1 VARLLV
7 VSATSAEAVHVPAGL
22 DVVITGIG
30 KSAAAAA
37 TTQAVIERDLAGT
50 DVTIVNIGTVGA
62 LRDGLAGLHVPSTV
76 INHDINADAIRA
88 LGYDPGEVI
97 QLDDGDGSVLASGD
111 VFVTDPVTRSRLA
124 ERADL
129 VDMEGYAIAYAC
141 RRLGVPVR
149 LVKHVSD
156 RADEA
161 ALDWPA
167 LVDASARALGAW
179 LAAHVPNRR
188 RG

>member
-1 VARLLV
+1 MGHVLV
-7 VSATSAEAVHVPAGL
+7 VSATAAEASYVPADL

-37 TTQAVIERDLAGT
+37 TTQAVIERGGAGT
-50 DVTIVNIGTVGA
+50 RVEVVNIGTVGA
-62 LRDGLAGLHVPSTV
+62 VRDGLSGLYLPSTV
-76 INHDINADAIRA
+76 INHDINADVIRA
-88 LGYDPGEVI
+88 LGYDPAELIELGE
-97 QLDDGDGSVLASGD
+97 GDGTVLASGD
-111 VFVTDPVTRSRLA
+111 VFVTDPLTRSRLA

-129 VDMEGYAIAYAC
+129 VDMEGYAIALAC

-156 RADEA
+156 GADAA

-179 LAAHVPNRR
+179 LADHASSRAR
-188 RG
+188 

>member
-1 VARLLV
+1 MGHVLV
-7 VSATSAEAVHVPAGL
+7 VSATAAEAGHAPAGL

-37 TTQAVIERDLAGT
+37 TTQAVIEHQAAGS
-50 DVTIVNIGTVGA
+50 DVTVVNIGTVGA
-62 LRDGLAGLHVPSTV
+62 LRDGLSGLFVPSTV
-76 INHDINADAIRA
+76 INHDINADVIRG
-88 LGYDPGEVI
+88 LGYDPVEVI
-97 QLDDGDGSVLASGD
+97 QLDDGDGTVLASGD
-111 VFVTDPVTRSRLA
+111 VFVTDVATRSRLA

-156 RADEA
+156 GADAA

-167 LVDASARALGAW
+167 LVDASALALGAW
-179 LAAHVPNRR
+179 LADNVT
-188 RG
+188 